1 MNIKLR
7 IIKKESVKIISI
19 QYVEDVNLPEN
30 PLFRHVTN
38 LLKS

>member
-1 MNIKLR
+1 MNIRLT

-19 QYVEDVNLPEN
+19 QYVKYVNLPEN

-38 LLKS
+38 LLNL